1 MALPTRV
8 MDCEEVY
15 AEAITSYKNMW
26 FVFRIQECPAEFET
40 DGKPGHWPK
49 QAVQESVVITC
60 PTSENLEVNWYVT
73 SRHSEDFTSTYS
85 SDISTPTFQTID
97 TTSDYTSGH
106 SNTSSQMQGK
116 TRYLSVR
123 CKYKIGSTASTVGK
137 IHSVIVESIFGD
149 HYSGNDTSTNKM
161 DFAEM
166 LSADL
171 VHTPDRSCSAWH
183 VKNLL
188 AQSYNKLLEENRTFY
203 SVPCIDYEAV

>member
-1 MALPTRV
+1 
-8 MDCEEVY
+8 
-15 AEAITSYKNMW
+15 
-26 FVFRIQECPAEFET
+26 
-40 DGKPGHWPK
+40 
-49 QAVQESVVITC
+49 
-60 PTSENLEVNWYVT
+60 
-73 SRHSEDFTSTYS
+73 
-85 SDISTPTFQTID
+85 
-97 TTSDYTSGH
+97 
-106 SNTSSQMQGK
+106 MQGK